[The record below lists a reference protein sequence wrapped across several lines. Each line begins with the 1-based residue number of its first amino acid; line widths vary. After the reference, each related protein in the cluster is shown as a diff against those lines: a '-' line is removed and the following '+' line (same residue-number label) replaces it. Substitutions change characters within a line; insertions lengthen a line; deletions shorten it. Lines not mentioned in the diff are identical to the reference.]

1 MLRNL
6 HPSGSL
12 LAKKSCYGLNICV
25 TLCHNSYI
33 GNLRPNLRRLAH
45 EGRAL
50 VNGIRAPVAPREL
63 PPHLPPSEVTA
74 RRRSLQASRLSPDI
88 CQHLELGLASLQ
100 AEKSVLFITP
110 SASGTFATAARAD

>member
-6 HPSGSL
+6 HSSGSL

-33 GNLRPNLRRLAH
+33 GNLRPNLRLAH

-63 PPHLPPSEVTA
+63 PPHLPPSEVTTK
-74 RRRSLQASRLSPDI
+74 RCSLQASRLSPDI

-100 AEKSVLFITP
+100 AEKSVLFITH